1 MWSFHLYTSCGCV
14 HRPVVD
20 VYMYFFC
27 YIFLSLQSTPPIEED
42 SWRHRRLRS
51 ELKTLRTDP
60 PEGIQAT
67 PLDRHCCHWQ
77 ASITGPHG
85 SPYEGG
91 LFLLY
96 LQIPHRCVA
105 SWPWL
110 LYISGG
116 TKASRQGTVA
126 NRKHCRL
133 PADNIVIAMGCI
145 IRHSHCVVS
154 KASPPNSR
162 HVIIYLFMK
171 CEVDV
176 GLYHLK
182 INVYFILWSYLM

>member
-1 MWSFHLYTSCGCV
+1 MTHLLCYYIHDT
-14 HRPVVD
+14 PL
-20 VYMYFFC
+20 MLLFTLC
-27 YIFLSLQSTPPIEED
+27 YILTLTLNTIPRVSFQSTPPIEED

-96 LQIPHRCVA
+96 LQIPHRFVA
-105 SWPWL
+105 LSTWKSLRGRPL
-110 LYISGG
+110 SSLPSDF
-116 TKASRQGTVA
+116 TQVCSTVHMEVPTRAASFFSTFRFHT
-126 NRKHCRL
+126 
-133 PADNIVIAMGCI
+133 
-145 IRHSHCVVS
+145 
-154 KASPPNSR
+154 
-162 HVIIYLFMK
+162 
-171 CEVDV
+171 
-176 GLYHLK
+176 GL
-182 INVYFILWSYLM
+182 

>member
-1 MWSFHLYTSCGCV
+1 MLCYRDSFLNKIIVYYVDQPLTLSPCHISFIHLYMSCY
-14 HRPVVD
+14 R
-20 VYMYFFC
+20 
-27 YIFLSLQSTPPIEED
+27 SLQSTPPIEED

-96 LQIPHRCVA
+96 LQIPHRSVSMSAVSSC
-105 SWPWL
+105 S
-110 LYISGG
+110 
-116 TKASRQGTVA
+116 TFR
-126 NRKHCRL
+126 
-133 PADNIVIAMGCI
+133 
-145 IRHSHCVVS
+145 SHTGQSLCVVS
-154 KASPPNSR
+154 SCSTFR
-162 HVIIYLFMK
+162 SHTGQSL
-171 CEVDV
+171 
-176 GLYHLK
+176 
-182 INVYFILWSYLM
+182 